1 MNKKPYKSGSIGQ
14 KLLCQGALPVKSLI
28 LTSWLLLLLIS
39 PVFAGNN
46 GNARQQPGNNG
57 NKEARFE
64 AIANQLNLSD
74 DQREKIK
81 TLRQAQKQQMEALM
95 QQMQAKRQQM
105 KSELNNPSTTRESIA
120 PIATEIKNI
129 QSQLVDLR
137 INNIFTIKEMLNE
150 DQFSKLQQFHQQ
162 KTGDRKERRQNRLEN
177 KRGDRENKRERN
189 RDE

>member
-1 MNKKPYKSGSIGQ
+1 MNKKTYKSGSIGQ
-14 KLLCQGALPVKSLI
+14 KLLYHGALPVKSLI

-46 GNARQQPGNNG
+46 GNARQQNG
-57 NKEARFE
+57 DKEARFE
-64 AIANQLNLSD
+64 ATANRLNLSD

-81 TLRQAQKQQMEALM
+81 TLRQTQKQQMKALM